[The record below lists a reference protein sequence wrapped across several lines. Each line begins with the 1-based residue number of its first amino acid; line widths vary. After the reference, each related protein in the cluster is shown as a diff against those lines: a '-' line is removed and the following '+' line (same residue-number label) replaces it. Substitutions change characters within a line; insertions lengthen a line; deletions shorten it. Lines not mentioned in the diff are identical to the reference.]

1 MINIKNIAS
10 VLVAISLSILLVVAS
25 FSGGHSDAYFFPRII
40 TSIMLFLSLLLLI
53 QHFYEK
59 NHPIKKINIA
69 KLTPFFILIIIFISV
84 GRKFRILFMCILN
97 VLNNMLL
104 LLSRK
109 KRYEKNSFFS
119 FNWYCIHDGNIFSI
133 YFFIKSTST
142 KIFFI
147 LKLICSHSIS
157 YN

>member
-25 FSGGHSDAYFFPRII
+25 FSGGHPEAYFFPRII

-69 KLTPFFILIIIFISV
+69 KLTPFFILIIIFILLGENLGFYLCASLMFLTICYFYYPE
-84 GRKFRILFMCILN
+84 KKDMKK
-97 VLNNMLL
+97 VL
-104 LLSRK
+104 
-109 KRYEKNSFFS
+109 
-119 FNWYCIHDGNIFSI
+119 
-133 YFFIKSTST
+133 
-142 KIFFI
+142 FFI
-147 LKLICSHSIS
+147 LIGAVFMTAIYFLFTFLLKVQVPRFFLF
-157 YN
+157 

>member
-25 FSGGHSDAYFFPRII
+25 FSGGHTEAYFFPRII

-69 KLTPFFILIIIFISV
+69 KLTPFFTLIIIFILLGENLGFYLCASLMFLTICYFYYPEKKDMKKV
-84 GRKFRILFMCILN
+84 LFFLVIGAAFM
-97 VLNNMLL
+97 MA
-104 LLSRK
+104 
-109 KRYEKNSFFS
+109 
-119 FNWYCIHDGNIFSI
+119 I
-133 YFFIKSTST
+133 YFLFTFLLKVQVPR
-142 KIFFI
+142 FF
-147 LKLICSHSIS
+147 L
-157 YN
+157 Y

>member
-25 FSGGHSDAYFFPRII
+25 FSGGHPDAYFFPRII

-69 KLTPFFILIIIFISV
+69 KLTPFFILIIIFIILGENLGFYLCASLMFLTICYFYYPE
-84 GRKFRILFMCILN
+84 KKDMKKILFF
-97 VLNNMLL
+97 LL
-104 LLSRK
+104 IGAV
-109 KRYEKNSFFS
+109 FMMA
-119 FNWYCIHDGNIFSI
+119 I
-133 YFFIKSTST
+133 YFLFTFLLKVQVPR
-142 KIFFI
+142 FF
-147 LKLICSHSIS
+147 LF
-157 YN
+157 